1 MKVRDLMTEQVP
13 YCRASDMASHAARVM
28 MDLGV
33 GGVVPIVD
41 QEQESTLLGV
51 VTLAETLDAYGV
63 GRGTL

>member
-33 GGVVPIVD
+33 GGW
-41 QEQESTLLGV
+41 SRLLTRNRRV
-51 VTLAETLDAYGV
+51 RCSEW
-63 GRGTL
+63 